1 MELTILK
8 NLVLNNEYVRR
19 VLPFIKEEY
28 FNDYTERVIL
38 KTVKNYIES
47 YNGLPTKEALIIEL
61 DKDKQ
66 LDGQNYDSI
75 VKTVDEIY
83 SMKKPDNVDWLLKET
98 ESFCQDQAMYGA
110 LMRAVKIADDSENK
124 SISRGSIPDILKEA
138 LSVSFDQ
145 NIGHDFIDD
154 AEDRYEFYH
163 QSISRIPFDIEL
175 MNSVTEGGLKP
186 KTLNVLMAGP
196 GAGKTLAMT
205 HFAAN
210 NLMDGKNVLYI
221 TMEIAEEE
229 IAKRIEANL
238 LNTDISQIGLLPK
251 DLYTKRIKKLKE
263 KTNTRLKIKEYPTS
277 SANVNHFR
285 FLLNELKLKKD
296 FIPDIIYIDYLNIC
310 ASARYK
316 AGASANSYTIVKAVA
331 EELRGLATE
340 FKVPI
345 VTGTQVNRSGISNSD
360 IDMENLSDSMGTG
373 HTADLI
379 LALINSEEL
388 DNLGQIQVKQIK
400 NRYSDPTKN
409 KRFSVGVDRSKMRW
423 YDVTNSESSGASSGG
438 GSKIEKSS
446 GFASKS
452 SSPTVKDKFKGW
464 KV

>member
-8 NLVLNNEYVRR
+8 NLVLNDEYVRR

-28 FNDYTERVIL
+28 FNDYKERNIF
-38 KTVKNYIES
+38 KTIKNYIEN
-47 YNGLPTKEALIIEL
+47 YNGMPTKEALIIEL
-61 DKDKQ
+61 DKDKK
-66 LDGQNYDSI
+66 LDGSDYELIINTVGEVYDM
-75 VKTVDEIY
+75 T
-83 SMKKPDNVDWLLKET
+83 KPDNIDWLLKET

-110 LMRAVKIADDSENK
+110 LMQAVKIADDSENK
-124 SISRGSIPDILKEA
+124 SLSRGSIPDILKEA

-145 NIGHDFIDD
+145 NIGHDFIED
-154 AEDRYEFYH
+154 ADDRYEFYH
-163 QSISRIPFDIEL
+163 QKVSRIPFDIEL
-175 MNSVTEGGLKP
+175 MNTITEGGLKP

-196 GAGKTLAMT
+196 GAGKTLAMC
-205 HFAAN
+205 HFAAS

-238 LNTDISQIGLLPK
+238 LNTDISQIGFLPK
-251 DLYTKRIKKLKE
+251 DLYKKRIEKLKQ
-263 KTNTRLKIKEYPTS
+263 KTQTKLKIKEYPTS

-285 FLLNELKLKKD
+285 FLMNELKLKKD

-316 AGASANSYTIVKAVA
+316 AGSSANSYTIVKAVA
-331 EELRGLATE
+331 EEIRGLATE

-345 VTGTQVNRSGISNSD
+345 VSATQVNRSGIGNSD

-373 HTADLI
+373 HTSDLI
-379 LALINSEEL
+379 LALITSEEL

-409 KRFSVGVDRSKMRW
+409 KRFSVGIDRSKMRW
-423 YDVTNSESSGASSGG
+423 YDVSNIGGG
-438 GSKIEKSS
+438 GSSGNPPIEKSS
-446 GFASKS
+446 GFVSNS
-452 SSPTVKDKFKGW
+452 TNSNSIKDKFKGW